1 MNKLI
6 LLKKDD
12 IMNFWC
18 WIADFKSWLLYV
30 IIWSWRME
38 RDRLKS
44 QKGIELYKI
53 EKSDTE
59 KEASLTTNLALIVI
73 DLPFRSCIHR

>member
-1 MNKLI
+1 
-6 LLKKDD
+6 
-12 IMNFWC
+12 
-18 WIADFKSWLLYV
+18 
-30 IIWSWRME
+30 ME

-59 KEASLTTNLALIVI
+59 KEASLTTNLALIALTSLFDLAFI
-73 DLPFRSCIHR
+73 DRSDLLDHYSVEKYERPQNHLIL